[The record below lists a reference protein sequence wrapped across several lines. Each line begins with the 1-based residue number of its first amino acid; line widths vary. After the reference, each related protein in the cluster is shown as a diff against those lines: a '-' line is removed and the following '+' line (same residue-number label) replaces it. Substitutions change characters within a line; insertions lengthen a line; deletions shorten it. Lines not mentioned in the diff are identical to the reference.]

1 MKSNHEK
8 VFYVIIS
15 VFAIGAF
22 TIVAIWCGNSA
33 LITMETILT
42 SWNAGIGL
50 GMNCICN
57 SVCDK
62 LSPII
67 QQDQIKFLP
76 FSAQHFISVC
86 RTSYNFFDKLK

>member
-1 MKSNHEK
+1 MKSNHGK

-33 LITMETILT
+33 LITIETILT

-50 GMNCICN
+50 GLNHISY
-57 SVCDK
+57 SVRE
-62 LSPII
+62 SRSVII
-67 QQDQIKFLP
+67 QQDQIKFVP
-76 FSAQHFISVC
+76 FSASHFTSVC
-86 RTSYNFFDKLK
+86 RTSYNFFDK